1 MSHVRPKESYNLE
14 DVVKDN
20 KGKMEY
26 AYLGKSGLRV
36 SKICLG
42 MMSYGDKRWGEWII
56 EEEESLPLIKAA
68 YDAGINFFD
77 TADIYS
83 NGVSEVITGKA
94 IKKYNLPRNEIVVAT
109 KLFGT
114 VARDWEKC
122 IGVDK
127 DVLEK
132 EYHHANNNGLSRKH
146 IFDAVDASLKRLD
159 VDYIDLLQI
168 HRADPHVPYEETMRA
183 LHDVVQSGKVRYIG
197 GSSMWAWQFMEYNM
211 VARLHG
217 WTEFISM
224 QNFYAAS
231 YRNEEQEMLPCCK
244 KLGVGV
250 IPWSPLAGGLL
261 TRPPKEFGETSRGK
275 QKISQAQQCDT
286 DVAGAIEKVA
296 NRLQLPMAQVA
307 CAWVLKNPVVTA
319 PIIGISN
326 ARSLDDALRAIHVK
340 LSDEDIKEIE
350 DAYTV
355 RPNQGFS

>member
-1 MSHVRPKESYNLE
+1 MSNVRSKESYNLD

-26 AYLGKSGLRV
+26 TYLGKSGLRV

-42 MMSYGDKRWGEWII
+42 MMSYGDKRWNEWIL
-56 EEEESLPLIKAA
+56 EEDESLPLIKAA

-94 IKKYNLPRNEIVVAT
+94 IKQYDFPRNEIVVAT

-114 VARDWEKC
+114 VARNWEKC
-122 IGVDK
+122 IGVEK

-132 EYHHANNNGLSRKH
+132 EHRHANNGGLSRKH

-159 VDYIDLLQI
+159 LEYIDLLQI
-168 HRADPHVPYEETMRA
+168 HRADPHVSYEETMRA

-197 GSSMWAWQFMEYNM
+197 ASSMWAWQFMEYNM
-211 VARLHG
+211 TARMHG

-244 KLGVGV
+244 KHGVGV
-250 IPWSPLAGGLL
+250 IPWSPLA
-261 TRPPKEFGETSRGK
+261 
-275 QKISQAQQCDT
+275 
-286 DVAGAIEKVA
+286 VAGAIEKVA

-307 CAWVLKNPVVTA
+307 CAWYVSSAPLSRPLPNAKKLIHRSAFPPSTHRVLKNPVVTA

-326 ARSLDDALRAIHVK
+326 ARSLDDALKAVHVK
-340 LSDEDIKEIE
+340 LSDEDVKEIE
-350 DAYTV
+350 DAYSV